1 MAPRLVSLISV
12 VFLSAVGCRGEEVL
26 ADVVTSAAMMDH
38 LQALQ
43 DIADDNDGNRA
54 AFTDGYAESA
64 DYVIEQLELAGYE
77 VHTHSFTVSMSELQ
91 DSALSQVEPNAVDYP
106 FEGEAELGYSVFGGS
121 PSVDLTAEVVP
132 VDVMIPPEI
141 DPNTSDSGC
150 EASDFEDFP
159 TGAIALVQRGTCSFS
174 TKVLNGFDAG
184 AVAVLVF
191 NEGQEGRTTWVT
203 TSLPLYDPPDIPALG
218 LTYGLGAELV
228 ALADVGTVRVHLMT
242 DVTWSD
248 VTDIN
253 VWTETERGDEDS
265 VVLMGGHLDGVLAGP
280 GINDNGSGSAL
291 VLETAIQFAEL
302 DIRPV
307 NKVRFAWWAA
317 EEVGLV
323 GSWFYVQELMADEI
337 VYLNYD
343 MVGSPN
349 GLPLVYASG
358 SLEDDPYDPGP
369 EELVIRDLFD
379 QWMNDNGLPYGAIPG
394 SISSDG
400 RWFLDSGI
408 PSGGLFTGGTFIM
421 SEYEAGIFGGTAGE
435 AYDPCYH
442 LDCDDIDNIAPQL
455 LGDMGAAA
463 AHTLQELA
471 MREESLSQGP

>member
-1 MAPRLVSLISV
+1 MPTRLALLSV
-12 VFLSAVGCRGEEVL
+12 VLLSAAGCRGEENL
-26 ADVVTSAAMMDH
+26 ADAVTAAAMMDH

-54 AFTDGYAESA
+54 AFTDGYAASA
-64 DYVIEQLELAGYE
+64 DYVTEQLELAGYE
-77 VHTHSFTVSMSELQ
+77 VHTQSFTVAMSELE
-91 DSALSQVEPNAVDYP
+91 DSSLSQVEPLAVDYP
-106 FEGEAELGYSVFGGS
+106 FEGEADLGYAIFGGS

-132 VDVMIPPEI
+132 VDVMIPPGT
-141 DPNTSDSGC
+141 DPNTSNSGC

-159 TGAIALVQRGTCSFS
+159 SGAIALVQR
-174 TKVLNGFDAG
+174 VLI
-184 AVAVLVF
+184 F
-191 NEGQEGRTTWVT
+191 NEGQEGRTEWIW
-203 TSLPLYDPPDIPALG
+203 TSMPLYDPPDIAAVG

-228 ALADVGTVRVHLMT
+228 ALAEAGTVRVHLMT

-248 VTDIN
+248 VTDVN
-253 VWTETERGDEDS
+253 VWAETERGDEDN
-265 VVLMGGHLDGVLAGP
+265 VVHLDSVLAGP

-302 DIRPV
+302 QLRPV
-307 NKVRFAWWAA
+307 NKVRFAWWSA

-323 GSWFYVQELMADEI
+323 GSWFYVQELVADEI

-369 EELVIRDLFD
+369 EELVIRDLYD
-379 QWMNDNGLPYGAIPG
+379 QWMSDNGLPYGEIPG
-394 SISSDG
+394 AISSDV
-400 RWFLDSGI
+400 RWFLDDEI
-408 PSGGLFTGGTFIM
+408 PSGGLFTGATTVK
-421 SEYEAGIFGGTAGE
+421 SEYEASIFGGTAGE

-442 LDCDDIDNIAPQL
+442 LDCDTVDNIDTVL
-455 LGDMGAAA
+455 LGDMGAASA
-463 AHTLQELA
+463 YALQELA
-471 MREESLSQGP
+471 MREAPLSQGP